1 MIQWLIRSDF
11 KFTSKSC
18 FGHTFS
24 EERNAMGEMTLQEKF
39 QHAAGIICR
48 QGLVPFPVSPTAV
61 AIVQRVVGEVEEELD
76 LIQAFSEKPSQ
87 TMAQLT
93 ESSGLPAEKAG
104 ALADSL
110 AQKGL
115 VFNQPN
121 SRGVMVYR
129 LLPLMMIGVMEYKFM
144 GPLTGSHEEKELAR
158 LFEKMLADLR
168 EQTQGNYDALKPFFE
183 AAPAIDRTVPAG
195 CTADGA
201 AIRVIPVEKSVDAGD
216 EFILPSQTV
225 EEIIA
230 KFDDIA
236 VGYCFCRQRR
246 NLLGEPCRTQAP
258 VQNCF
263 TFGKSARH
271 TVAQGFAKPVTRAE
285 ALAILKEAEEAGLVH
300 KAFHPGARESAL
312 ETSICNCCKDCCDTF
327 RLWRDGTLP
336 LVNAT
341 YHLALIDHDD
351 CTGCGTCVDW
361 CPTDAITLNEDGLA
375 QRDENACLGCG
386 VCARFCPEEA
396 ISLQEGLRKV
406 FVLPPRLRNEQEAS
420 EGS

>member
-1 MIQWLIRSDF
+1 MTEI
-11 KFTSKSC
+11 
-18 FGHTFS
+18 
-24 EERNAMGEMTLQEKF
+24 TLQEKF
-39 QHAAGIICR
+39 ERAAGVICR

-61 AIVQRVVGEVEEELD
+61 AIIRHVVGEAEDELD
-76 LIQAFSEKPSQ
+76 LIRAFSETSSQ
-87 TMAQLT
+87 TLAQLT
-93 ESSGLPAEKAG
+93 ESSGFPAEKAG
-104 ALADSL
+104 TLAKNL

-121 SRGVMVYR
+121 SHGVMVYR

-168 EQTQGNYDALKPFFE
+168 EQTQSQYDALLPFFQ

-195 CTADGA
+195 HTTDGRK
-201 AIRVIPVEKSVDAGD
+201 IRVVPVQKPIEGGE
-216 EFILPSQTV
+216 EFVLPSQTV

-236 VGYCFCRQRR
+236 VGHCFCRQRR

-258 VQNCF
+258 VVNCF

-271 TVAQGFAKPVTRAE
+271 TVAQGFAKPVTRDE
-285 ALAILKEAEEAGLVH
+285 ALAILKEAEQAGLIH
-300 KAFHPGARESAL
+300 KAFHPGARESAQ
-312 ETSICNCCKDCCDTF
+312 ETSICNCCKDCCDTL

-341 YHLALIDHDD
+341 YHLAVIDHEA

-361 CPTDAITLNEDGLA
+361 CPTDAIVLNDEGLA
-375 QRDENACLGCG
+375 VRDESACLGCG
-386 VCARFCPEEA
+386 VCARFCPEAA
-396 ISLQEGLRKV
+396 ISLKEGLRKV
-406 FVLPPRLRNEQEAS
+406 FVLPPRVRRGQGHRQDRNDVL
-420 EGS
+420 

>member
-1 MIQWLIRSDF
+1 M
-11 KFTSKSC
+11 SKSC
-18 FGHTFS
+18 FGQTFT

-39 QHAAGIICR
+39 ERAAGVICR
-48 QGLVPFPVSPTAV
+48 QGLVPFPVSATAV

-87 TMAQLT
+87 TLEQLT

-144 GPLTGSHEEKELAR
+144 GPLTGSDEEKELAR

-183 AAPAIDRTVPAG
+183 AAPAIDRTVPADR
-195 CTADGA
+195 TAEGK
-201 AIRVIPVEKSVDAGD
+201 AIRVIPVEKPVEAGE

-258 VQNCF
+258 VVNCF

-271 TVAQGFAKPVTRAE
+271 TVAQGFAKSVSRAE
-285 ALAILKEAEEAGLVH
+285 ALAILKEAEQAGLVH
-300 KAFHPGARESAL
+300 KAFHPGARESAQ

-336 LVNAT
+336 LVNST
-341 YHLALIDHDD
+341 YHLAVIDHDD
-351 CTGCGTCVDW
+351 CNGCGTCVEW
-361 CPTDAITLNEDGLA
+361 CPTDAIALNDEGLA
-375 QRDENACLGCG
+375 TRDESACLGCG

-406 FVLPPRLRNEQEAS
+406 FVLPPRLRSGQEAS